1 MTGTYEH
8 NVDTKG
14 RLFIPACLR
23 EELGESFYLSVGTD
37 NYVAMYPQ
45 SMWDTIQDKFKGL
58 SMENSDTMKVLFA
71 NTRKVE
77 LDSQGRIVIPPFL
90 REFAG
95 LTREI
100 VILGL
105 PNRAEIWAAE
115 TWAEKHQTAET
126 ITPAQVKAMMAALG
140 L

>member
-23 EELGESFYLSVGTD
+23 EELGEAFYLSVGTD
-37 NYVAMYPQ
+37 SYIAMYPQ
-45 SMWDTIQDKFKGL
+45 KTWEVSQDKYSAL
-58 SMENSDTMKVLFA
+58 SMENSDWMKTLFA

-77 LDSQGRIVIPPFL
+77 LDSQGRIIIPPFL
-90 REFAG
+90 REYAA
-95 LTREI
+95 LQKEI

-105 PNRAEIWAAE
+105 PNRAEIWAADV
-115 TWAEKHQTAET
+115 WAKKHQKAEA
-126 ITPAQVKAMMAALG
+126 ITPEQVKAMMAALG